1 MNCQRLRALESFRSA
16 ATAVLVASDVAARG
30 LDIPQIQAVLHYDV
44 ARSPQVTLLLTSPTE
59 STGKQGG
66 GGIMSIVSN
75 AAAVGSMLES
85 ASKKQ
90 KTDGSA

>member
-1 MNCQRLRALESFRSA
+1 MHACECQMPERVWLCLYDCVHVYVYMCVRAYECFAFVWIS
-16 ATAVLVASDVAARG
+16 
-30 LDIPQIQAVLHYDV
+30 
-44 ARSPQVTLLLTSPTE
+44 E

-75 AAAVGSMLES
+75 AAAAVGSMLES